1 MQFQSVVP
9 NVYVA
14 VGRMLGAVPFQRRNR
29 KQCILFVCWLSTMM
43 TSMELPKIS
52 PRSTPDR
59 PGTRLTKGI
68 YELCEVLQADKG
80 GRRL

>member
-1 MQFQSVVP
+1 M
-9 NVYVA
+9 YVA

-29 KQCILFVCWLSTMM
+29 KQCIFVGWLSTMM

-52 PRSTPDR
+52 PRCTPDR
-59 PGTRLTKGI
+59 PGTKLTKGI
-68 YELCEVLQADKG
+68 YESYEVLQADKG